1 MASARASASD
11 GELWRL
17 TAAGDA
23 EAFAELYRR
32 HGKRIYNYLFRRL
45 GSWSEAEDL
54 LASVFL
60 EAYRRREEAL
70 IEEEKVVG
78 WLFGIATNLA
88 RNRQRSLWR
97 ARRLFTRLATFAP
110 AAPPVSDAA
119 ARTEARE
126 QMRALLAR
134 ISVLPREQQDVVA
147 LCSWS
152 GLSYEEA
159 ASALSVPVGTV
170 RSRLARARAA
180 LAELE
185 PPSRH
190 ELGASSQR
198 GEVIP

>member
-1 MASARASASD
+1 MTGERAASD

-17 TAAGDA
+17 TVSGDS
-23 EAFAELYRR
+23 EAFGQLYRR

-60 EAYRRREEAL
+60 EAYRRRDEAV
-70 IEEEKVVG
+70 IEEERIVG

-97 ARRLFTRLATFAP
+97 ARRLLGQLVSSP
-110 AAPPVSDAA
+110 SAASPENDAA
-119 ARTEARE
+119 ARAEARE
-126 QMRALLAR
+126 QVRALLER
-134 ISVLPREQQDVVA
+134 VRRLPKGQQDVIA
-147 LCSWS
+147 LCLWS
-152 GLSYEEA
+152 GLTYEEA
-159 ASALSVPVGTV
+159 AVALSVPVGTV

-185 PPSRH
+185 PTSRH
-190 ELGASSQR
+190 GVSTKSQR

>member
-1 MASARASASD
+1 MLSGCAASD

-17 TAAGDA
+17 TVSGDS
-23 EAFAELYRR
+23 EAFGELYRR

-60 EAYRRREEAL
+60 EAYRRRNEAV
-70 IEEEKVVG
+70 IEEERIVG

-88 RNRQRSLWR
+88 RNQQRSVWR
-97 ARRLFTRLATFAP
+97 ARRLLGQL
-110 AAPPVSDAA
+110 VSLPSMARPDPDAA
-119 ARTEARE
+119 ARAEARE
-126 QMRALLAR
+126 QVRALLER
-134 ISVLPREQQDVVA
+134 VRRLPKGQQDVIA
-147 LCSWS
+147 LCLWS
-152 GLSYEEA
+152 GLTYEEA
-159 ASALSVPVGTV
+159 AVALSVPVGTV

-185 PPSRH
+185 QPSRH
-190 ELGASSQR
+190 GVSTKSQR

>member
-1 MASARASASD
+1 MASARAASD

-17 TAAGDA
+17 TVSGDS

-60 EAYRRREEAL
+60 EAYRRRDAAV
-70 IEEEKVVG
+70 IEEGQIVG

-97 ARRLFTRLATFAP
+97 ARRLLGQIVSSP
-110 AAPPVSDAA
+110 SAARHEIDAA
-119 ARTEARE
+119 ARAEARE
-126 QMRALLAR
+126 QVRALLQR
-134 ISVLPREQQDVVA
+134 VRRLPREQQDVIA
-147 LCSWS
+147 LCLWS
-152 GLSYEEA
+152 DSTYEEA
-159 ASALSVPVGTV
+159 AAALSVPVGTV
-170 RSRLARARAA
+170 RSRLSRARAA

-190 ELGASSQR
+190 GVSTKSQR
-198 GEVIP
+198 GEAIP